1 MSQLNGSDTG
11 IPNRSKK
18 TYLAVATATT
28 GFYSYSVALNSS
40 YVNVG
45 TLTGSAATVVKGTLL
60 RENGKK
66 LFPEA
71 NPGVSKYLVG
81 VYLSESPFTSGFID
95 PNSGLF
101 VEYNSDKPT
110 YLGGSSE
117 FVLTTPTI
125 PEMTTNGTVVAGT
138 GVVATTG
145 TIKSTTITALSGATP
160 TIDVSLGQVFT
171 VAKAGG
177 VNTTLSISNPQ
188 AGATVFL
195 IITSDATAPGAGSL
209 AEVTFGTNILGRGVL
224 TTAASKV
231 YTIKFVCDGTNLYEL
246 GRTAAQTDTT

>member
-11 IPNRSKK
+11 IANRSKK

-28 GFYSYSVALNSS
+28 DFYSYSVTLNSS

-125 PEMTTNGTVVAGT
+125 PEMTTAGTIVAGT

-145 TIKSTTITALSGATP
+145 TIKSTTITALSGPTQ
-160 TIDVSLGQVFT
+160 TIDISLGQVFT

-188 AGATVFL
+188 AGASVYL

-209 AEVTFGTNILGRGVL
+209 AEVTFGTNILETFL
-224 TTAASKV
+224 HPKP
-231 YTIKFVCDGTNLYEL
+231 K
-246 GRTAAQTDTT
+246 